1 MVTIRKKLCPRGRYY
16 LKCPYERRASRIVV
30 HNTAND
36 APAINEITYMI
47 NNDSEVSYH
56 YAVDDREAVQGLP
69 LDRNA
74 WASGDGHGV
83 GNMEGIHIEICWS
96 LSGGERFLK
105 AEKNTVHIIAYLLK
119 QYGWGIDRVTK
130 HQDYDGKYCPHRT
143 LDLGWQ
149 RFLNMVKK
157 EMEEAEDMTEEKVK
171 ELIRE
176 ELGRRAR
183 AAESKETPG
192 WAKEAMDYV
201 RRGGILKG
209 DKNGR
214 MRPEAYLKRD
224 EFAQAQYN
232 RDHRYQTLEDI
243 PKWASEAVGELIDR
257 GVILGAG
264 EKDRVALNMSQNQLR
279 SLVWMKRYVD
289 QKTAAEGEQ
298 RDSEGGE
305 ANLI

>member
-1 MVTIRKKLCPRGRYY
+1 MMKIRKQLCPADRYY
-16 LKCPYERRASRIVV
+16 LKCPYERKASRIVV

-36 APAINEITYMI
+36 APAINEITYMV
-47 NNDSEVSYH
+47 NSDNEVSYH
-56 YAVDDREAVQGLP
+56 YAVDDREVVQGLP

-74 WASGDGHGV
+74 WASGDGHGK

-105 AEKNTVHIIAYLLK
+105 AERNAAQLIVYLLK

-149 RFLNMVKK
+149 RFLNLIKK
-157 EMEEAEDMTEEKVK
+157 EMEETREMTEDKVK
-171 ELIRE
+171 ELIR
-176 ELGRRAR
+176 
-183 AAESKETPG
+183 KEIGLYLSTLENKEVPG
-192 WAKEAMDYV
+192 WAKEAMDHV

-209 DKNGR
+209 DQNGG
-214 MRPEAYLKRD
+214 MRPESYLKRD
-224 EFAQAQYN
+224 EFAQAQLN
-232 RDHRYQTLEDI
+232 RDHRYRTLQDI
-243 PKWASEAVGELIDR
+243 PQWAAEAVGELIDR

-264 EKDRVALNMSQNQLR
+264 EKEKDKVVLNMSQNQLR

-289 QKTAAEGEQ
+289 Q
-298 RDSEGGE
+298 RVSEE
-305 ANLI
+305 KENR